1 MSKKVEVEV
10 SARHI
15 HLSKNDF
22 EFLFGPEGQYKE
34 IKELS
39 QSKEYATDKEVEII
53 GPRGK
58 LSARFLSPFREKTQ
72 VEISATDC
80 HQIGVFAPYEVDV
93 SEGAA
98 EIKIAGT
105 AGEIK
110 RRAAIIAKRH
120 LHCNPGEARG
130 IGIADGD
137 HVTISVETKRGVII
151 FRSIEV
157 KVARNYHLRLHL
169 DTDEGNAAGISG
181 RCFGELI
188 IEND

>member
-98 EIKIAGT
+98 EIKIA
-105 AGEIK
+105 
-110 RRAAIIAKRH
+110 
-120 LHCNPGEARG
+120 
-130 IGIADGD
+130 
-137 HVTISVETKRGVII
+137 VTGV
-151 FRSIEV
+151 
-157 KVARNYHLRLHL
+157 
-169 DTDEGNAAGISG
+169 GNATKKQVMLMVPK
-181 RCFGELI
+181 LI
-188 IEND
+188 TTLNPKALDDEYDAIAIGLTHLAHSR